1 MLLPTGF
8 PRPCT
13 ELHGHCKRTTENP
26 PQRNKCGADCKGHV
40 GDSPAANQRTRQED
54 AMADRKQCRRNI
66 ICSLVVT
73 MGAEDLAGT
82 RDVEYRYEPLAVSA
96 VPPPLSPT
104 TSITKVTE
112 FQY

>member
-26 PQRNKCGADCKGHV
+26 PQRNQCGADCKGHV
-40 GDSPAANQRTRQED
+40 LAGYVKLQNKEH
-54 AMADRKQCRRNI
+54 DRKMLWLIASNAAETF
-66 ICSLVVT
+66 CSLVVT

-82 RDVEYRYEPLAVSA
+82 YEPLAVPHTPQPS
-96 VPPPLSPT
+96 
-104 TSITKVTE
+104 TSITKITE
-112 FQY
+112 FQYYR